1 MPLNPDTERLLGD
14 LKQRLCALYGE
25 RLARVVLF
33 GSVARG
39 EDTPHSDVDV
49 LVVLH
54 GPVDRYAENG
64 RLADIVLNFMGQ
76 YRQPLSPVVMDETTF
91 LSGDWPLLRTVRE
104 DGIPL

>member
-1 MPLNPDTERLLGD
+1 MTLKPDTERLLRE
-14 LKQRLCALYGE
+14 LKRRLRTLYGE
-25 RLARVVLF
+25 RLADVVLF

-64 RLADIVLNFMGQ
+64 RLADVVLDFISR
-76 YRQPLSPVVMDETTF
+76 YRQPLSPVVMDEATF
-91 LSGDWPLLRTVRE
+91 LSGDWPLLRNVRE
-104 DGIPL
+104 EGIPL